1 MGLLFNKIKILLN
14 RAEGND
20 NIFEIVRYMRRHVWD
35 LRSELRHVLLEE
47 LKIQPDVFQRCPRF
61 CLYGVGV
68 QVIDPRTLH
77 GQQKR

>member
-1 MGLLFNKIKILLN
+1 M
-14 RAEGND
+14 EGND

-35 LRSELRHVLLEE
+35 LRSELRRVLLEE
-47 LKIQPDVFQRCPRF
+47 LKIQPNVFQRCPRF
-61 CLYGVGV
+61 RLHRIGV